1 MQESTQVMTDE
12 IRRAATARSCRRHG
26 VRDGFA
32 LMALAIA
39 LLGLGAGTAVA
50 QSEDDEEEDLLRVQR
65 IELSFYGAWVGG
77 DTYLELIVPRDE
89 LTNDTGRDDIL
100 DFDGRIP
107 DPPVEGPK
115 KEIDPGIASGI
126 HAAFFLNPNFAMAL
140 YGEYGRS
147 EAVFSGYRSIDGE
160 INEFSEEIDRAT
172 MTSFAGGLEVTYHLG
187 NERRSTRRPFVNLG
201 FGGILNQFANTDDV
215 GALYFQTG
223 VGYAFGISESLRGF
237 VGGSIRLY
245 TWETDEVSLDSTLL
259 FPSIRAGLTWR
270 YMVPED
276 DATDDEG

>member
-1 MQESTQVMTDE
+1 MQESTQVITDE
-12 IRRAATARSCRRHG
+12 IRRATPARSRGLRG

-32 LMALAIA
+32 LTALAIA
-39 LLGLGAGTAVA
+39 LLGLTSGAVSA
-50 QSEDDEEEDLLRVQR
+50 QTEDEEEENLLRVER
-65 IELSFYGAWVGG
+65 IELSLYGAWVGG
-77 DTYLELIVPRDE
+77 DTYLELIAPRDE

-100 DFDGRIP
+100 DFDGLVP

-115 KEIDPGIASGI
+115 KEIEPGIASGI
-126 HAAFFLNPNFAMAL
+126 HAAFFLNPNFAMAI

-147 EAVFSGYRSIDGE
+147 EAVFSGFRSIEGE

-172 MTSFAGGLEVTYHLG
+172 MTTFAGGLEVTYHLG
-187 NERRSTRRPFVNLG
+187 NERRTTRRPFVNLG
-201 FGGILNQFANTDDV
+201 FGGVLNQFSNTDDV
-215 GALYFQTG
+215 GALYFQSG
-223 VGYAFGISESLRGF
+223 IGYAFGITESLRGF

-270 YMVPED
+270 YLVPED
-276 DATDDEG
+276 EAADDEG